1 MKKLFAAVMAVFAI
15 VVATPAQAV
24 PAAQEVVLVTTLTSA
39 GTSLN
44 TIGNVKYG
52 WNDLKGVANW
62 GKESVSIR
70 LQGDVAYKNDNGPF
84 NGYFTITKAD
94 GTQLAFHVD
103 GQALSIPVAQGSRTN
118 FRGVM
123 NFLQGSGAYSNAQS
137 TGTMVGAREAAIG
150 SPVKMTLRFTLV
162 PRA

>member
-1 MKKLFAAVMAVFAI
+1 MKKILAAVLAVFAV
-15 VVATPAQAV
+15 VVATPAQAA
-24 PAAQEVVLVTTLTSA
+24 PAAQEVVLVTTLTSV

-62 GKESVSIR
+62 GKEPVSIR
-70 LQGDVAYKNDNGPF
+70 LQGDVAYKNDYGPF

-103 GQALSIPVAQGSRTN
+103 GQALPVPVTGGTKTN

-123 NFLQGSGAYSNAQS
+123 SFLQGSGSYSNAQS

-150 SPVKMTLRFTLV
+150 SPVQMTLRFTIV
-162 PRA
+162 PRG